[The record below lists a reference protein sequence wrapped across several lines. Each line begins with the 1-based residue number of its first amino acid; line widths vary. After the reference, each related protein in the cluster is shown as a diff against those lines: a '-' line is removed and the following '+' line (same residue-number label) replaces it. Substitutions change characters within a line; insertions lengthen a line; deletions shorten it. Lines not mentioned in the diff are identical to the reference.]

1 MLFARL
7 NRRAR
12 KAVFWLLGFAILIIV
27 TVGYLFIARWLFSEK
42 WNAVTSDLLNSGASK
57 QEVRERLKVF
67 GQVSERVS
75 HNGEISF
82 RVRSG
87 IAMGFDRPEPVHL
100 IGYYIFEPNVEA
112 SVLLSETAV
121 IGVP

>member
-1 MLFARL
+1 MLFAGL

-12 KAVFWLLGFAILIIV
+12 KAVFWLLGFAILIVV
-27 TVGYLFIARWLFSEK
+27 TVGYLFIVRWLFSEK
-42 WNAVTSDLLNSGASK
+42 WNAVTSELLNTGASR
-57 QEVRERLKVF
+57 QEVRDRLEVF
-67 GQVSERVS
+67 GQVTERES
-75 HNGEISF
+75 HKGEVVYF
-82 RVRSG
+82 VESG

-100 IGYYIFEPNVEA
+100 IGYYIFEPNGEA